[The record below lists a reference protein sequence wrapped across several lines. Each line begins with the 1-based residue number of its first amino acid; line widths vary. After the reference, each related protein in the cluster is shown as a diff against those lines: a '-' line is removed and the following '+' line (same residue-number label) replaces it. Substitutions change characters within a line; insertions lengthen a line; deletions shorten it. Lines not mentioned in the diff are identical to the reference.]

1 MKVWRSFMIPWT
13 RINRN
18 KFGFRYNSSFL
29 GGDSPQTLVSN
40 WLECTRHNLQSCHRL
55 KIKSSDHYYVKI
67 LETIVQCYIPT
78 KNIVQTTHDLVQL
91 MFSSKKLTK
100 KNWAPWKPP
109 ARLYLLPATEHRNL
123 LLFLIAL

>member
-1 MKVWRSFMIPWT
+1 MKVWRSFMIPLMW
-13 RINRN
+13 INRN

-40 WLECTRHNLQSCHRL
+40 WLECITSQSAIL
-55 KIKSSDHYYVKI
+55 SQIKDKSSDHYYVKI